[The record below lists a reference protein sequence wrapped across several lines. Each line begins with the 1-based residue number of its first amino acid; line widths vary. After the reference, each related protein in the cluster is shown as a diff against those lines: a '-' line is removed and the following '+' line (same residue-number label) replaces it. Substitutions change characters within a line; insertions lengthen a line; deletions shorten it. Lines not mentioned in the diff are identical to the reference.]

1 MPMKFCSLIIMLFT
15 SGLFAQTQVVMEDI
29 MFMDAPYIGEVTTTT
44 TKYASHGFFRQ
55 ESSIEVD
62 RFLVRMAMG
71 GNKTVGSILEGKTES
86 RVVYNNKDEEYA
98 QEAFDAIREND
109 GKPTLKGMSKII
121 SFGGGSKKD
130 NDEKDSD
137 GEVEEDEDKSEYE
150 RTISEPL
157 EKVSGFEA
165 RKVTTKIK
173 SNDGMVLIEEWFTT
187 DTTLFQFVSEVEAE
201 LVASYGGK
209 KRNSPRSI
217 SESMLIRAE
226 RTFESVPGRMVKY
239 TMEMKNDDDGFKM
252 VWELKFIKEV
262 TFDSSDFEIF
272 KKYDKVDKLD

>member
-98 QEAFDAIREND
+98 QESFDAIREND